1 MFILA
6 SPFCYA
12 SGYTLAVANSII
24 VALVVIVI
32 ALIAMGCY
40 SIHYNKVLSQRNEQL
55 RRILTALDDYR
66 ALVSDDALATVE
78 QIEVKAK
85 EPEQSFFVKMDTR
98 VNKERPFAD
107 PDFDQAALAAFMDV
121 TTEAFCQL
129 VPRYADPAR
138 TLDYINSL
146 RAEYA
151 AKMLMEHPA
160 YTAADIAGQCGF
172 RDTAAFNKAFRFSFG
187 ITPTDYLSDMNR
199 MFKNN

>member
-1 MFILA
+1 M
-6 SPFCYA
+6 
-12 SGYTLAVANSII
+12 
-24 VALVVIVI
+24 
-32 ALIAMGCY
+32 
-40 SIHYNKVLSQRNEQL
+40 IHQRNEQL

-66 ALVSDDALATVE
+66 AMVADGVLSLDE
-78 QIEVKAK
+78 QEEMLKNKLSKPKKAK
-85 EPEQSFFVKMDTR
+85 AVQKGEEQSFFVKMDAR

-151 AKMLMEHPA
+151 AKVLMEHPEYSA
-160 YTAADIAGQCGF
+160 DDIAGQCGF

-187 ITPTDYLSDMNR
+187 ITPTDFLSGMNR